1 MEQNPLYPIFL
12 KLHTLNMLIV
22 GAGQVGYE
30 KMFFILKS
38 SPEANITIVAPW
50 VSPEIKELLSKG
62 NYNVT
67 IHQKEFEPSDLEG
80 MDLAVAATDI
90 KELNQQVQQE
100 AKAKKVLVNVAD
112 TPALCDFYLG
122 SIVTRGNLKVA
133 ISSNGKSP
141 TFTKRFRQVLEEVLP
156 TDTGAVLE
164 NLKVIRDRLKG
175 DFEYKVQKLNV
186 ITSNMVKSGGVKCA
200 DCPDCKECP
209 DYAKCN
215 QAST

>member
-38 SPEANITIVAPW
+38 SPEANITVVAPW
-50 VSPEIKELLSKG
+50 VSPEIEELLAKG
-62 NYNVT
+62 NYKVR
-67 IHQKEFEPSDLEG
+67 IIKKEFEATDLDG

-90 KELNQQVQQE
+90 KELNQEVQRE
-100 AKAKKVLVNVAD
+100 AKARKVLVNVAD

-156 TDTGAVLE
+156 TDTGAILE

-175 DFEYKVQKLNV
+175 DFEYKVKKLNV
-186 ITSNMVKSGGVKCA
+186 ITANMVEQGGVKCA
-200 DCPDCKECP
+200 DCPDCPDCP
-209 DYAKCN
+209 DYGSCN
-215 QAST
+215 KGKK